1 MACALFLLPPQEA
14 MSEAKQPRLY
24 AAASAPD
31 ICARLRHTIEAIET
45 ARIVID
51 QTTGA
56 DGAPLRLHL
65 DQIENDLQQLIADI
79 ECRAR

>member
-1 MACALFLLPPQEA
+1 

-51 QTTGA
+51 QTISANG
-56 DGAPLRLHL
+56 GPLRIHL
-65 DQIENDLQQLIADI
+65 DQIEDELQQLIADM
-79 ECRAR
+79 EGRAR